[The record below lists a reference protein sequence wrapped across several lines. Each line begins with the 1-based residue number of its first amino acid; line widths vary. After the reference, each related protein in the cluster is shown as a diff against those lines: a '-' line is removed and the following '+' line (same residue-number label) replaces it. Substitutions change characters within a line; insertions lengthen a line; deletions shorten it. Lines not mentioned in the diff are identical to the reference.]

1 MHEHKEPKNQVQWK
15 LSSNAG
21 AIRED
26 EVAVL
31 VVVAAMVMVAADKD
45 NVGINLTTVQDA
57 VVAATPLI
65 VVEDPLP
72 RNEEVTPR
80 TTGIF
85 TRAEPTTFA
94 VPQPSFGRSC

>member
-1 MHEHKEPKNQVQWK
+1 MHEHKNMVPWK
-15 LSSNAG
+15 LSSKNGETRA
-21 AIRED
+21 D

-31 VVVAAMVMVAADKD
+31 VVVAAMAMVAADKD
-45 NVGINLTTVQDA
+45 NVGISLTTVQDA
-57 VVAATPLI
+57 VVVAT
-65 VVEDPLP
+65 PLP

-85 TRAEPTTFA
+85 IRAEPTNFA